1 MAVTLGLI
9 FVASLRKE
17 WPMTFIAVRCPHCQS
32 DQIVKRG
39 KTARGTQRY
48 LCQNTL
54 CVRGSFLLDYRNRGC
69 LPEVKQTIIDMSLN
83 ASGVRDTARSLHIC
97 PNTVLR
103 ELKKNEAVLE
113 SVNTAL
119 LRTLNPAEVAW
130 DVERAGEAEAEMD
143 EMWSF
148 VGHKGNPRW
157 LWHAID
163 HHTGKVLAYVFGR
176 RKDDVFL
183 QLKALLDPFGLT
195 RYYTDHWGAYT
206 RHLDPDEHCPGKRN
220 TQKIE
225 RKHLTLRTRIKR
237 LARKTICFSKTTQ
250 MHDIVIGLF
259 VNRYAFGRAV

>member
-1 MAVTLGLI
+1 
-9 FVASLRKE
+9 
-17 WPMTFIAVRCPHCQS
+17 MTFIAVRCPHCQS

-54 CVRGSFLLDYRNRGC
+54 CAKGSFLLDYCNRGC

-103 ELKKNEAVLE
+103 ALKKKEAVLE

-119 LRTLNPAEVAW
+119 LRTLNPDEVAW
-130 DVERAGEAEAEMD
+130 DLERAGEAEAERD

-148 VGHKGNPRW
+148 VRHKGNPRW

-176 RKDDVFL
+176 RTDEVFL
-183 QLKALLDPFGLT
+183 RLKALLEPFGLT
-195 RYYTDHWGAYT
+195 RYYTDYWGAYT

-250 MHDIVIGLF
+250 MHDVVLGLF